1 MELVEEITDNTD
13 NNLVT
18 TGVFIDLKKA
28 FDTINHTMLIEKL
41 KHYGIRGVASN
52 WIENYLCNITQ
63 YVSYNDV
70 QSDYKSVVCG
80 IPQGSILGPLLFVL
94 YINDLDNVSKKLKF
108 VLFADDTNVFY
119 TDKSL
124 EKVTKVLNKELECMS
139 IWFKVNKLSLNV
151 EKTNY
156 MIFKNNANNVNHKIS
171 INGIDIKRVNVTK
184 VLCVHVDDK

>member
-1 MELVEEITDNTD
+1 MY
-13 NNLVT
+13 
-18 TGVFIDLKKA
+18 F
-28 FDTINHTMLIEKL
+28 
-41 KHYGIRGVASN
+41 
-52 WIENYLCNITQ
+52 
-63 YVSYNDV
+63 
-70 QSDYKSVVCG
+70 
-80 IPQGSILGPLLFVL
+80 
-94 YINDLDNVSKKLKF
+94 NDLANVFKKLKF
-108 VLFADDTNVFY
+108 VLFADDTNVLY

-184 VLCVHVDDK
+184 FLGVHVNDKLKWDVQINSVCQKLSKNISILYKVKHILDNNSLYTLYCTLILPYFNYACEIWGNTYETNLKSLLAKKSH